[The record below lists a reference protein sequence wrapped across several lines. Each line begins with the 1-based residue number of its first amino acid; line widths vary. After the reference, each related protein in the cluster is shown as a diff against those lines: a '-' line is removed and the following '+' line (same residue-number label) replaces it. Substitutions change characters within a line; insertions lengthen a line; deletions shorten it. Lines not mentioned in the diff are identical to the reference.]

1 MANHQGGAMKKQ
13 SNPTPDQP
21 KPKSHEKPEKVK
33 PLARKKKEGPSRLGK
48 LISAV
53 GKKLFLIIITI
64 VVVFTAA
71 VAGAVI
77 TYRVERDI
85 WEKKLAQE
93 DNLQLIDKRIELM
106 ERTIAM
112 MSRGKVVKEMDEDIR
127 KKTLADAVKVGL
139 DHSKIVDVIGKTM
152 KERSLARCEV
162 MESRSDYDALLRL
175 DAIMFG
181 DRTKAAVTALLA
193 EDPWYNAD
201 KKLLDNLIEAMEADF
216 YDEPVVE

>member
-1 MANHQGGAMKKQ
+1 MNKP
-13 SNPTPDQP
+13 SNPNPDPSRPKTP
-21 KPKSHEKPEKVK
+21 EKPAKVK
-33 PLARKKKEGPSRLGK
+33 PPKKKKEGPSRLK
-48 LISAV
+48 KALTSI
-53 GKKLFLIIITI
+53 GKKLFLIIIVI

-77 TYRVERDI
+77 TYQVERDI
-85 WEKKLAQE
+85 WEKKLTEASNE
-93 DNLQLIDKRIELM
+93 QLVDKRIQLM

-112 MSRGKVVKEMDEDIR
+112 MSRSKVVKEMDEDVR

-139 DHSKIVDVIGKTM
+139 DPSKLVDMIGKTM
-152 KERSLARCEV
+152 QERSLSRCEV

-201 KKLLDNLIEAMEADF
+201 DKLRENLIEAMEADF

>member
-1 MANHQGGAMKKQ
+1 MKKQ

-21 KPKSHEKPEKVK
+21 RPKPAEKPEKVK
-33 PLARKKKEGPSRLGK
+33 PPARRKKEGPSRLSRI
-48 LISAV
+48 LSAV
-53 GKKLFLIIITI
+53 GKKLFLIIIAI

-77 TYRVERDI
+77 TYRVEHDV
-85 WEKKLAQE
+85 WEKKLAHKE
-93 DNLQLIDKRIELM
+93 NLQLADKRIELM

-112 MSRGKVVKEMDEDIR
+112 MSRGKVVKEMDEDYR
-127 KKTLADAVKVGL
+127 KTTLASVAKVGL
-139 DHSKIVDVIGKTM
+139 DPSKIVDVIGKTM
-152 KERSLARCEV
+152 KERSLSRCEV

-201 KKLLDNLIEAMEADF
+201 DKLRENLIEAMEADF
-216 YDEPVVE
+216 YEEPVVE